1 MTLPQHHRYPPP
13 APAAHRTRL
22 RAAPSVLRTPRAAV
36 AATLLALALTLTAA
50 PTHAHLSILASPPD
64 LIAFSDLVRKCSGD
78 CEYFASLV
86 AEVDAEPR
94 TITLLVGRDA
104 LYSEMERDSTGVI
117 GQRVMGDVFL
127 GYGTAIVDLDD
138 LEAVPELE
146 RTNDAFAFRDP
157 SWPAEGS
164 SRCQLLAHV
173 LGESLTA
180 AREQTPDHAR
190 CHADGMDA
198 ESRVRLSYG
207 QSGVVLDRSFGKT
220 GPDTQTLRGVIGD
233 NIEDIVFQISSGKCV
248 GCVLLPD
255 THQGER

>member
-1 MTLPQHHRYPPP
+1 MTPRQHHRCATP
-13 APAAHRTRL
+13 APAAHRTRPHAA
-22 RAAPSVLRTPRAAV
+22 RAARPTLTVVLGV
-36 AATLLALALTLTAA
+36 ALLALTAPPA
-50 PTHAHLSILASPPD
+50 HARLSILASPPD
-64 LIAFSDLVRKCSGD
+64 LVAFSDLVRKCSAD

-86 AEVDAEPR
+86 AEVDAEPK
-94 TITLLVGRDA
+94 TITLLVSRDV

-127 GYGTAIVDLDD
+127 GYGNAIVDLDD

-146 RTNDAFAFRDP
+146 RTNDSFAFRDP

-180 AREQTPDHAR
+180 AREQTPDHSR
-190 CHADGMDA
+190 CHADGMNA

-207 QSGVVLDRSFGKT
+207 QSGAVLDRSFGT
-220 GPDTQTLRGVIGD
+220 AGVDTQTLRGVIGD
-233 NIEDIVFQISSGKCV
+233 NIEDIVFRISSGKCV

-255 THQGER
+255 TEQGER

>member
-1 MTLPQHHRYPPP
+1 MTPRQRHRHPTPST
-13 APAAHRTRL
+13 AAHVTRL
-22 RAAPSVLRTPRAAV
+22 REAPIAPRMSQALVV
-36 AATLLALALTLTAA
+36 AASLALALSLEAA
-50 PTHAHLSILASPPD
+50 PAEAHLSILASPPD

-94 TITLLVGRDA
+94 TITLLVGRDV
-104 LYSEMERDSTGVI
+104 LYSELESDSTGVI

-207 QSGVVLDRSFGKT
+207 QSGAVLDRSFGKT

>member
-1 MTLPQHHRYPPP
+1 MTPPQHHRCPKP
-13 APAAHRTRL
+13 ATDTRRIRPRATPAALRTRP
-22 RAAPSVLRTPRAAV
+22 AWV
-36 AATLLALALTLTAA
+36 AAALLTLTLTAA

-64 LIAFSDLVRKCSGD
+64 LIAFSDLVKKCSGD

-94 TITLLVGRDA
+94 TITLLVGRDV

-146 RTNDAFAFRDP
+146 RTSDAFAFRDP

-180 AREQTPDHAR
+180 SREQTPDHAR
-190 CHADGMDA
+190 CHADGMNA

-207 QSGVVLDRSFGKT
+207 QSGAVLDRSFGKT